1 MRFLKSKLFALK
13 QVSLRV
19 VDGCMAL
26 PRAIV
31 QRNGVISYWGFNNFG
46 DLLTPFFLKELGF
59 TPIHAPRVSFAKF
72 VCVGSILDSIN
83 EGFSG
88 AILGSGFLNDK
99 RPKKLPNATVLA
111 VRGKLTKQ
119 LLGLDGDIQLGDSG
133 LILSKLI
140 HKRPE
145 KKYKLGVVPHYS
157 DKEDIRVQSFI
168 KEYSED
174 VLFIDV
180 YQDPVAVF
188 NQIAM
193 CEHIAS
199 SSLHGLVLAD
209 SLGIPNLWLS
219 FSNLLGNGTFKFDD
233 YYSAFD
239 EERAPYVPTGKESSE
254 KLISLMK
261 LPPKKVPEVSEG
273 VYQQLIAWKQNKR

>member
-1 MRFLKSKLFALK
+1 MKFLRNKLFALK
-13 QVSLRV
+13 QVNLRII
-19 VDGCMAL
+19 DACKAL
-26 PRAIV
+26 PKAIIKK
-31 QRNGVISYWGFNNFG
+31 NGLISYWGFKNFG

-83 EGFSG
+83 ESFSG
-88 AILGSGFLNDK
+88 VILGSGFLNDK

-119 LLGLDGDIQLGDSG
+119 LLGLDGEIQLGDSG
-133 LILSKLI
+133 LILSKFI

-145 KKYKLGVVPHYS
+145 KKYKLGIVPHYS
-157 DKEDIRVQSFI
+157 DKADTRIQSFI
-168 KEYSED
+168 KEFSKD
-174 VLFIDV
+174 TLFIDV
-180 YQDPVAVF
+180 YQDPVTVF

-209 SLGIPNLWLS
+209 SLDIPNLWLS
-219 FSNLLGNGTFKFDD
+219 FSDLLGNGTFKFDD

-239 EERAPYVPTGKESSE
+239 EERTPYVPSGNESSGE
-254 KLISLMK
+254 LISLMN

-273 VYQQLIAWKQNKR
+273 LYQQLIAWKQSKR